1 MAKQFQDVSGQPLC
15 TTPQV
20 QTMLQEKLDEM
31 QKAWKAGVE
40 IDTAQ
45 LGYNG
50 ASLQL
55 AEEASPVQTKVVA
68 LLFDSLKDKLGDWMS
83 DCMSA
88 FESRLSDM
96 EQVVWTAT
104 QLSADRQSL
113 APDGLQSESA
123 TVQRLYM
130 AMSKLEGDIASVDKK
145 NVEQRKDL
153 QLLGARLH
161 KEIEDINGSLRDILS
176 THLFNIE
183 KHASQA
189 FGDGPAEEVA
199 VDCINTT
206 VQRAQSPEAAAIT
219 CPMAT
224 VVQATSP
231 SQHSKPQP
239 GRLISNASNGSTR
252 SACNLR
258 QISSLGQQGGS
269 YVPVASLLTSSL
281 SKQPL
286 APAAQQL
293 HGNWRYPQLSR
304 PSSPTGGKAHASPIV
319 MQGGQAPPR
328 GLR

>member
-1 MAKQFQDVSGQPLC
+1 
-15 TTPQV
+15 
-20 QTMLQEKLDEM
+20 
-31 QKAWKAGVE
+31 
-40 IDTAQ
+40 
-45 LGYNG
+45 
-50 ASLQL
+50 
-55 AEEASPVQTKVVA
+55 
-68 LLFDSLKDKLGDWMS
+68 
-83 DCMSA
+83 
-88 FESRLSDM
+88 M

-104 QLSADRQSL
+104 QLSTDRQNP

-123 TVQRLYM
+123 TVQRLYL
-130 AMSKLEGDIASVDKK
+130 AMSKLEGDIVNVDKK

-153 QLLGARLH
+153 QLLGAWLH

-189 FGDGPAEEVA
+189 FGGDGPAEEVP

-206 VQRAQSPEAAAIT
+206 VQRAQSPEAAATT

-252 SACNLR
+252 SACSLR
-258 QISSLGQQGGS
+258 QISSLGQQAGS

-281 SKQPL
+281 GKQPL
-286 APAAQQL
+286 APGPQQL

-304 PSSPTGGKAHASPIV
+304 PSSPTGSKAHTPIL